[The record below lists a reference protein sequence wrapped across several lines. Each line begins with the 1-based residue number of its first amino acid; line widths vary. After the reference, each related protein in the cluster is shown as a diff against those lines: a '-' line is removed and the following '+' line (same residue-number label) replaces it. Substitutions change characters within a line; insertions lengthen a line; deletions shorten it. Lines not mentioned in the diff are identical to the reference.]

1 MANPSIRPLPFLVS
15 AAFVLPF
22 GCWGQWNLGNYNV
35 PRHYQSKIHGQGE
48 KNTIQYFECF
58 GCWGGCIL
66 KGWWNMMGILHVPL
80 NAFNPSIAC
89 EYTSYPS
96 LHSWFFVF
104 VVDVGPET
112 LQELRM
118 LSRSLLLLQVFWLL
132 LAAWVGGGLWLKSLP
147 SAMPFETPVTGMVQ
161 VALWLSLAVCQ
172 SLTLN
177 VMIRVSRFVRN
188 NQLCH

>member
-35 PRHYQSKIHGQGE
+35 PRHCQSKIHGQGE
-48 KNTIQYFECF
+48 KIQFNT
-58 GCWGGCIL
+58 
-66 KGWWNMMGILHVPL
+66 L
-80 NAFNPSIAC
+80 NAVVVEVVAFWRAGRIWWVFCMCLLTPSTPLLRVNTLVIPRWIAIFC
-89 EYTSYPS
+89 FCYGCRSKKK
-96 LHSWFFVF
+96 
-104 VVDVGPET
+104 
-112 LQELRM
+112 QELRM
-118 LSRSLLLLQVFWLL
+118 LSRSLRLLQVFWLP
-132 LAAWVGGGLWLKSLP
+132 LAAWGGLWLKSLP

-177 VMIRVSRFVRN
+177 VMIRVSPFVRN
-188 NQLCH
+188 NQLCP